1 MTHSL
6 AASWAA
12 GTSTSAPTLPVTLPF
27 EPIGPAPETKTRF
40 PARAAPAY
48 LPNDRLAGSDIS
60 SSRSRSATPP
70 IGCLFALLRPR
81 SPLSRLSRGISLLGF
96 VTVFSRGDCCAGR
109 QAIRRVVLAL
119 HVNHGNGSDAVPLDV
134 HERDALRRT
143 KLFRDVLDRRAE
155 HYAFFRDKHQFVAR
169 VHHSRRHQLA
179 GFGRRLER
187 PNSLTAAPVP
197 RVLLNVRSLAKTEL
211 TYDKQRLGSAC
222 DFHTD
227 DAVAGRQP
235 NSANTPRKAGC
246 RAKQLDREADRLATR
261 RHENRIVGIN
271 GQLGPRPSS
280 CRSPRR
286 RRDAARGMCS
296 AATA

>member
-12 GTSTSAPTLPVTLPF
+12 GTSTSAPPLPVTLPF

-60 SSRSRSATPP
+60 SSRSRSATSP

-81 SPLSRLSRGISLLGF
+81 SSLSRLSRGISLLRF

-119 HVNHGNGSDAVPLDV
+119 HVNHGDSSDAVALDV
-134 HERDALRRT
+134 NEGDALRGA
-143 KLFRDVLDRRAE
+143 KLFRDVFDRSAE
-155 HYAFFRDKHQFVAR
+155 HYAFFGDEHEFVTG
-169 VHHSRRHQLA
+169 VHHSRGHKLA
-179 GFGRRLER
+179 RLRRGLER

-197 RVLLNVRSLAKTEL
+197 GVLLNVRSLAKTEL
-211 TYDKQRLGSAC
+211 THDEQ
-222 DFHTD
+222 
-227 DAVAGRQP
+227 
-235 NSANTPRKAGC
+235 
-246 RAKQLDREADRLATR
+246 
-261 RHENRIVGIN
+261 
-271 GQLGPRPSS
+271 
-280 CRSPRR
+280 
-286 RRDAARGMCS
+286 
-296 AATA
+296 